1 MIIRNEKKLTAQ
13 ELREIQN
20 SIQKLYDVE
29 KGE

>member
-1 MIIRNEKKLTAQ
+1 MIIRNENKLTAQ